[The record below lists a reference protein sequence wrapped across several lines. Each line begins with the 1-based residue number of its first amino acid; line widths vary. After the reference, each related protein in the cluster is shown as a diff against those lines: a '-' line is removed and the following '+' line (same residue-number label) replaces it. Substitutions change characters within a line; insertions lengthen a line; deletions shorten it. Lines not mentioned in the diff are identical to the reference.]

1 MKDRVCACII
11 TYNIDEKINE
21 VVNSIIE
28 QVEYVVIVDNAS
40 KGKTIKILNNINKN
54 DKVNVIFNKTN
65 NGIAK
70 AINQGIEVAKNKKMD
85 WVITLDHDSICNDG
99 MIESMLK
106 INKIYPSKD
115 KIAILAPQV
124 FEMHKKDFISN
135 KNNKSDYIEVK
146 ECIQSGALFNISA
159 FENIGYFD
167 ENLFIY
173 HVDFDF
179 CERALKKGYKIIQ
192 CNNTILYHEEG
203 YKIEKRFLGKKTF
216 YNNYSSF
223 AIYYITRNTIYM
235 AQTYSVFYLKRIVKD
250 FIYILLYDNQK
261 KERLSYWKKGLLDG
275 ILKKYGKLEI

>member
-1 MKDRVCACII
+1 MKDKVCACII
-11 TYNIDEKINE
+11 TYNIDEKIIE
-21 VVNSIIE
+21 VVNSIIN

-40 KGKTIKILNNINKN
+40 REKTIKILNDINKN
-54 DKVNVIFNKTN
+54 ERINVIFNKTN

-70 AINQGIEVAKNKKMD
+70 ALNQGVELAKMNKMD
-85 WVITLDHDSICNDG
+85 WVITLDHDSICNEG
-99 MIESMLK
+99 MIEEMLK
-106 INKIYPSKD
+106 VNDLYSD
-115 KIAILAPQV
+115 NDRIAILAPQV
-124 FEMHKKDFISN
+124 FEMNKKDFISN

-146 ECIQSGALFNISA
+146 ECIQSGALFKVSV
-159 FENIGYFD
+159 FDEIGYFD

-179 CERALKKGYKIIQ
+179 CERTLKKGYKIIQ

-235 AQTYSVFYLKRIVKD
+235 AQAYSIFYLKRIVKD
-250 FIYILLYDNQK
+250 FIYILLYDDQR
-261 KERLSYWKKGLLDG
+261 KERLLYWKRGLLDG
-275 ILKKYGKLEI
+275 ILKRYGKAEF